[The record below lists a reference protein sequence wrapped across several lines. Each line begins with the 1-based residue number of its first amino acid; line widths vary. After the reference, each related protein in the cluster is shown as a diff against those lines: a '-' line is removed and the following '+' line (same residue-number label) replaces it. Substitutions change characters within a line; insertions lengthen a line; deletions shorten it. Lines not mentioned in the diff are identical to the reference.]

1 MAVDTHA
8 ISVVLEGGN
17 RGSVQ
22 LDEYPDKC
30 AACGVAG
37 QPKFIIGHSLGAA
50 WDYNEVVE
58 AVFQCPNNKC
68 KRYYTGIYTKPDR
81 MGDYFFL
88 KRTLAPQYW
97 EPIKFSGEIN
107 EVSQRFSRIYNQ
119 SAISEDFGLDEIAGG
134 GYRKSLEFL
143 VKDYL
148 KNTKVKTVEQIKK
161 MQLSDAISAIDDKRI
176 QACAK
181 RAAWLGND
189 EIHYDRKWENK
200 DIGNLKELIKLT
212 VNFVESDIIA
222 NKYEEEMPDKEDK
235 K

>member
-1 MAVDTHA
+1 MARDTRA
-8 ISVVLEGGN
+8 IQVRLEGRN
-17 RGSVQ
+17 REYVQ

-30 AACGVAG
+30 AACGNGG
-37 QPKFIIGHSLGAA
+37 QPKYLTGHSLGDA

-58 AVFQCPNNKC
+58 AVFQCPSNKC
-68 KRYYTGIYTKPDR
+68 NRYYTAIYTKPDR

-97 EPIKFSGEIN
+97 EPIKFSDEIT
-107 EVSQRFSRIYNQ
+107 EVSPRFPRIYNQ
-119 SAISEDFGLDEIAGG
+119 SAIAEDFGLDEIAGG

-143 VKDYL
+143 IKDYL
-148 KNTKVKTVEQIKK
+148 KATKLRTEEQIKK
-161 MQLSDAISAIDDKRI
+161 MQLADAISAINEKRI

-189 EIHYDRKWENK
+189 EIHYERKWEDK
-200 DIGNLKELIKLT
+200 DITNLKELIKLT

-222 NKYEEEMPDKEDK
+222 GRYEEEMPDNK
-235 K
+235 